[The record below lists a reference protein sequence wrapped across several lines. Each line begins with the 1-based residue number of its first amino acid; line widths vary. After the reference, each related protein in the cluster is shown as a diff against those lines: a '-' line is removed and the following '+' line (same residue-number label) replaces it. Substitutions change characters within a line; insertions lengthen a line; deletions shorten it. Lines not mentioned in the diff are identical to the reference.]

1 MSSNGRQ
8 SGRGYRLDNL
18 DEGGKDLPP
27 PAPKKRP
34 KNDTTLMATDIS
46 IDEHYYN
53 NHSERRMLGPGVKTP
68 FSDS

>member
-8 SGRGYRLDNL
+8 SGRGYRLDNP
-18 DEGGKDLPP
+18 DGGGKDLPP

-34 KNDTTLMATDIS
+34 QNDTTLMATDIG
-46 IDEHYYN
+46 IDEHYN